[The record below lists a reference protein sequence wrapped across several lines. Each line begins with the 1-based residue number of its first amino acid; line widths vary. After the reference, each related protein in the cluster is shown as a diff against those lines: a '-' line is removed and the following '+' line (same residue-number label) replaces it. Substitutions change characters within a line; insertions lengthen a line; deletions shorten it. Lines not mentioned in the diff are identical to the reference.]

1 MAYTYLDR
9 VDSPA
14 DIKDFTL
21 DELRALCE
29 EIRSYMIEC
38 CSVNPGHLGSS
49 LGAVELIVGLHYVYD
64 TPSDK
69 LVFDVGHQA
78 YAHKIIT
85 GRREAFRRN
94 RMKDGISGFPKRSE
108 SEYDAFGAG
117 HSSTSIS
124 AALGFAEASK
134 QLGLNQKVVALI
146 GDGSLT
152 GGLAFEGLNNAGA
165 TKSDILVILNDNN
178 ISIDKNIGALHN
190 YLLKITSDPRYN
202 KAKKHVWDRLGE
214 TKTRSLLQR
223 IVATTKSHLVRKSGG
238 HLFQAMGFRYFGP
251 IDGNDI
257 TQVVETLRKLK
268 EIGGPILL
276 HTLTKK
282 GKGYAPAEQNQTV
295 WHAPGIFDPETGER
309 IKSEKGESR
318 YQDVFGTVLLELAR
332 MNPKVVG
339 ITPAMASGCGM
350 SMLAKEMPKRF
361 YDVGIEEEHAVTFS
375 AGLAAGGLKP
385 FCNIYSSFSQRA
397 YDQIIHDVALQGLP
411 VTICLD
417 RGGIVGEDG
426 ATHHG
431 CYDMSIYRS
440 IPGAVIAVPK
450 DEIELKDMMYSSML
464 AETGPYIIRYPRG
477 YGEGR
482 EWQEHKFTRLETG
495 KGERLAEGSKVA
507 VIAAGPVANRSL
519 EAAQEIK
526 EETGWSPS
534 VYNIRYIKPIDKE
547 MLEEIASRHERII
560 TVEDGTVIGGLYGAV
575 SEFMSSDERHTYVR
589 AIGIPDA
596 YISQGTQKQLRSECS
611 LTREGI
617 KAAIS
622 EEKKKISKKD

>member
-1 MAYTYLDR
+1 
-9 VDSPA
+9 
-14 DIKDFTL
+14 
-21 DELRALCE
+21 
-29 EIRSYMIEC
+29 
-38 CSVNPGHLGSS
+38 
-49 LGAVELIVGLHYVYD
+49 
-64 TPSDK
+64 
-69 LVFDVGHQA
+69 
-78 YAHKIIT
+78 
-85 GRREAFRRN
+85 
-94 RMKDGISGFPKRSE
+94 
-108 SEYDAFGAG
+108 
-117 HSSTSIS
+117 
-124 AALGFAEASK
+124 
-134 QLGLNQKVVALI
+134 
-146 GDGSLT
+146 
-152 GGLAFEGLNNAGA
+152 
-165 TKSDILVILNDNN
+165 
-178 ISIDKNIGALHN
+178 
-190 YLLKITSDPRYN
+190 
-202 KAKKHVWDRLGE
+202 
-214 TKTRSLLQR
+214 
-223 IVATTKSHLVRKSGG
+223 
-238 HLFQAMGFRYFGP
+238 
-251 IDGNDI
+251 
-257 TQVVETLRKLK
+257 
-268 EIGGPILL
+268 
-276 HTLTKK
+276 
-282 GKGYAPAEQNQTV
+282 
-295 WHAPGIFDPETGER
+295 
-309 IKSEKGESR
+309 
-318 YQDVFGTVLLELAR
+318 

-375 AGLAAGGLKP
+375 ARLAAGGLKP

-622 EEKKKISKKD
+622 EEKKKISKRD